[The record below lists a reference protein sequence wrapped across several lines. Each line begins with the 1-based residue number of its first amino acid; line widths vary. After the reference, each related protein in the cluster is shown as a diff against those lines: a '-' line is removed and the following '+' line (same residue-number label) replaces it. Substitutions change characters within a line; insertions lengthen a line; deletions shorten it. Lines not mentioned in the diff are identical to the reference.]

1 MTVAL
6 VAVLIAQSVLIA
18 WLVDEQRKQPKLI
31 ADIVRCSSPD
41 LREMVELVDRL
52 CQRIQAPEVAVAE
65 HAGRQ
70 FSTDVPMHVPMDNDA
85 EFWLAKE
92 ELAERLAGLNGAA

>member
-1 MTVAL
+1 MIAL
-6 VAVLIAQSVLIA
+6 VLIAQFALIA
-18 WLVDEQRKQPKLI
+18 WLVYEQQKTPRLI
-31 ADIVRCSSPD
+31 AEVVRCSSPD

-70 FSTDVPMHVPMDNDA
+70 FSTDIPMHVPMDNDDEYWA
-85 EFWLAKE
+85 SKD
-92 ELAERLAGLNGAA
+92 ELAETLAGLNGAA